1 MEFYKETKFK
11 NSEIGDVPEDWDVVR
26 LGKYI
31 KEFIR
36 GVTYKKGEYSEIEKA
51 GYIPLLRATNLQD
64 KKIIFKD
71 LVYIPINKVDFK
83 QLIRKGD
90 VLITTSSGSRNLV
103 GRAIYVNQE
112 IDKSITIGSFLAI
125 IRFNNI
131 NDKFAY
137 YLFESKFYRSY
148 LNSLVGGTNI
158 NNLKKEHIF
167 NFIIPLPPLE
177 EQKAIAEILSKTDEA
192 IQKVDE
198 SIEKFE
204 KLKKGLMNILLN
216 GKVRAKVEN
225 GKIYFYKETKF
236 KNSEIGE
243 VPEDWVVVR
252 LGDIAEKMYYGITAK
267 AVDYDTGLKMVRT
280 TDIINYKV
288 DWENLPFCEITDNRK
303 DFSKY
308 LIKKDDILISR
319 AGTVGISV
327 LSERDYNNVIFGS
340 YLIKLQLKP
349 KAFPK
354 YVHYFLQSEHYWKHI
369 GKAQGSTLKN
379 INLPLLKSLIIPLPP
394 IEEQKAIAEI
404 LSKIDKV
411 IQLKKEKKE
420 KLQKIKKYFMDNL
433 LTGKV
438 RIKQ

>member
-11 NSEIGDVPEDWDVVR
+11 NSEIGEVPEDWDVVR
-26 LGKYI
+26 LIDVADYINGYAFSPKDWKDKGLPIIRIQNLNDPKAEFNYFDGVIDNKYI
-31 KEFIR
+31 VKNGDILFSWSASIGVYIWNR
-36 GVTYKKGEYSEIEKA
+36 G
-51 GYIPLLRATNLQD
+51 RAVLNQH
-64 KKIIFKD
+64 IFK
-71 LVYIPINKVDFK
+71 VVPKNNVDRLF
-83 QLIRKGD
+83 LYYT
-90 VLITTSSGSRNLV
+90 L
-103 GRAIYVNQE
+103 
-112 IDKSITIGSFLAI
+112 FLAI
-125 IRFNNI
+125 EQLKNRVHGSTMKHF
-131 NDKFAY
+131 K
-137 YLFESKFYRSY
+137 RSE
-148 LNSLVGGTNI
+148 LNTT
-158 NNLKKEHIF
+158 F
-167 NFIIPLPPLE
+167 IPLPPLE
-177 EQKAIAEILSKTDEA
+177 EQKKIAEVLSKTDEA

-198 SIEKFE
+198 GIEKFE

-216 GKVRAKVEN
+216 GKVRIKVEN
-225 GKIYFYKETKF
+225 GKIYFYKETRF
-236 KNSEIGE
+236 KNSEVGE
-243 VPEDWVVVR
+243 VPEDWRVVR

-438 RIKQ
+438 RIKL

>member
-1 MEFYKETKFK
+1 MEFYKET
-11 NSEIGDVPEDWDVVR
+11 R
-26 LGKYI
+26 
-31 KEFIR
+31 
-36 GVTYKKGEYSEIEKA
+36 
-51 GYIPLLRATNLQD
+51 
-64 KKIIFKD
+64 
-71 LVYIPINKVDFK
+71 
-83 QLIRKGD
+83 
-90 VLITTSSGSRNLV
+90 
-103 GRAIYVNQE
+103 
-112 IDKSITIGSFLAI
+112 
-125 IRFNNI
+125 
-131 NDKFAY
+131 
-137 YLFESKFYRSY
+137 
-148 LNSLVGGTNI
+148 
-158 NNLKKEHIF
+158 
-167 NFIIPLPPLE
+167 
-177 EQKAIAEILSKTDEA
+177 
-192 IQKVDE
+192 
-198 SIEKFE
+198 
-204 KLKKGLMNILLN
+204 
-216 GKVRAKVEN
+216 
-225 GKIYFYKETKF
+225 F

-243 VPEDWVVVR
+243 VPEDWKVVR
-252 LGDIAEKMYYGITAK
+252 LEDIAEKMYYGITAK
-267 AVDYDTGLKMVRT
+267 AVNYDTGLKMVRT

-327 LSERDYNNVIFGS
+327 LSEQDYNNVIFGS

-394 IEEQKAIAEI
+394 IEEQQKIAEILRKTDEAIQKVDESIEKFEKLKKGLMNILLNGKVRAKVENGKIYFYKETKFKKSEVGEVPEDWEVVRLIDVAEYINGYAFSPKDWKDKGLPIIRIQNLNDPKAEFNYFDGVIDNKYIVENGDILFSWSASIGVYIWNRGRAVLNQHIFKVVPKNNVNKLFLYYALFLAIEQLKNRVHGSTMKHFKRSELNTTFIPLPPLEEQKAIAEI

-420 KLQKIKKYFMDNL
+420 KLQKIKKWFMGNL

-438 RIKQ
+438 RIRL